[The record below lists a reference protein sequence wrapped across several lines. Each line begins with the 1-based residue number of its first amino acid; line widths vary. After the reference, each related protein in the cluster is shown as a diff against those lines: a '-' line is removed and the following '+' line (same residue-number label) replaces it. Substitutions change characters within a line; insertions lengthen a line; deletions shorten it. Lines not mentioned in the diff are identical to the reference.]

1 MTAPAAARPLELV
14 CPAGTPAGLRAAV
27 DAGAHAVYC
36 GFRDETNARNFP
48 GLNFDRAE
56 MHDGIAYAHRHGAK
70 VLVALNTFM
79 RAGATDTWKRGVD
92 DAVAAGADAL
102 ILADIGLI
110 AYAREAHPAQRLH
123 LSVQAAAA
131 TPDAIAFYRDAF
143 GIARVVLPR
152 VLTVEEIARLT
163 EAAAPCETE
172 VFVFGGMCVMAE
184 GRCLLSSY
192 ATGKSPNM
200 DGVCSPPSHVTYR
213 DEDGALVAALGG
225 FTIDRFAKNAPAG
238 YPTLCKGQFRANGTT
253 MHLFEDPVSLNAVT
267 LVPQLARIGVAA
279 LKIEGRQRGRA
290 YAAAVVRAFRC
301 AVDALAAGTEMDVG
315 ALRALT
321 EGQRDTTGA
330 YRKAWR

>member
-1 MTAPAAARPLELV
+1 MTASSSPATLELV
-14 CPAGTPAGLRAAV
+14 CPAGTLAGLKTAV
-27 DAGAHAVYC
+27 DAGAHAIYC

-56 MHDGIAYAHRHGAK
+56 MRDGIAYAHARGAK

-79 RAGATDTWKRGVD
+79 RAGATNLWKRGVD
-92 DAVAAGADAL
+92 DAIAAGADAL
-102 ILADIGLI
+102 ILADVGLI
-110 AYAREAHPAQRLH
+110 AYARERHPRQRLH
-123 LSVQAAAA
+123 VSVQAAAA
-131 TPDAIAFYRDAF
+131 TPEAIAFYRDRF

-152 VLTVEEIARLT
+152 VLTIEEIARLT
-163 EAAAPCETE
+163 AAAAPCETE

-200 DGVCSPPSHVTYR
+200 DGVCSPPSHVTNR
-213 DEDGALVAALGG
+213 EQNGTLVAALGG
-225 FTIDRFAKNAPAG
+225 FTIESFAPGEPAG
-238 YPTLCKGQFRANGTT
+238 YPTLCKGCFQANGRTL
-253 MHLFEDPVSLNAVT
+253 HLFEDPVSLNAAA

-290 YAAAVVRAFRC
+290 YVAAVVRAFRR
-301 AVDALAAGTEMDVG
+301 AVDSLAHGGTCDTSALA
-315 ALRALT
+315 ALT